1 MVKAQAVD
9 TFDKAM
15 NLALQGDMKAALP
28 LFTGLP
34 VEALPADH
42 AQAVRLLLTRFDGS
56 SKAPVAVDPLMAKVL
71 VAYQTYWKK
80 VMLGLITPEA
90 GERDLFADLAP
101 LVQDGARLAEAGVG
115 ALEPI
120 LQVRLLERGC
130 HALFGFTRPFRECML
145 WTSEQERSYAIE
157 LPEGHEDVRVV
168 MLDGFISLGWTGFA
182 TGNYYHTG
190 GWSRPDRLYCVA
202 PSYDTASE
210 SFKVSY
216 LAHEGQHFSDHRRF
230 PALEGPELEYRAKL
244 AELILADTT
253 QWTLLHTFSTNTS
266 DSRNLPHSYANGLVL
281 RNLARILAQHEPLAG
296 AWWETQKP
304 STIREGAVRLL
315 EEDSACRAQ
324 GKGIP
329 NRLAESTR
337 GFESRSASIFWN
349 GSPMLPSLGS
359 S

>member
-1 MVKAQAVD
+1 
-9 TFDKAM
+9 
-15 NLALQGDMKAALP
+15 MKAALP

-34 VEALPADH
+34 VEVLPADH

-56 SKAPVAVDPLMAKVL
+56 SKAPVAMDPLTAKVL
-71 VAYQTYWKK
+71 LAYQTYWKK

-101 LVQDGARLAEAGVG
+101 LVQEGAALADAGVG

-120 LQVRLLERGC
+120 LQARLLERGC

-145 WTSEQERSYAIE
+145 WTSEQERRYAIE

-216 LAHEGQHFSDHRRF
+216 LTHEGQHFSDHRRF

-244 AELILADTT
+244 AELALADTT
-253 QWTLLHTFSTNTS
+253 QGALLQSFSTNTS
-266 DSRNLPHSYANGLVL
+266 ESRNLPHSYANGFVL
-281 RNLARILAQHEPLAG
+281 RNLARVLAQHEPLAG
-296 AWWETQKP
+296 AWWETRKP
-304 STIREGAVRLL
+304 STIREGAIRLL
-315 EEDSACRAQ
+315 KEDSAVRAQ
-324 GKGIP
+324 EKGIP
-329 NRLAESTR
+329 ALTE
-337 GFESRSASIFWN
+337 
-349 GSPMLPSLGS
+349 GS